1 MDATELEKRKARAV
15 TETLVIAPTEGG
27 FRVYNPASITNLY
40 MVTGIPESPTCNC
53 PDYTAHAND
62 PDWRCKHI
70 LAVLNK
76 LEKQKLEP
84 AAPAER
90 PTEAA
95 RAGPTQPEINQTEKK
110 KSKPQRSGQS
120 QMRIKRSVSP
130 DGYIDSLSVD
140 FLTPIEPG
148 AGETIKL
155 QAHQALLLQAEI
167 VDEFLKV
174 NGNGKNKPQAQLSA
188 NGQKSSK
195 TNENGSSN
203 AKDRGRDN
211 GQTDESD
218 GTEPARLLNIAG
230 MDTRDGWMT
239 FINVQVNGRTTKLF
253 GNRQELG
260 KHITAAGF
268 ASIAAHISQGMM
280 LNLPCRVIT
289 KPSPNGKYLNIEKI
303 FPAKPLQSNGRAGQ

>member
-1 MDATELEKRKARAV
+1 MDDTELEKRKAKAAN
-15 TETLVIAPTEGG
+15 ETLVIASTEGG

-40 MVTGIPESPTCNC
+40 MVTGIPESPKCNC

-70 LAVLNK
+70 LAVFNK

-84 AAPAER
+84 AALGER
-90 PTEAA
+90 SVEAA
-95 RAGPTQPEINQTEKK
+95 KAGRAQPEINQTEKK
-110 KSKPQRSGQS
+110 KSKAPQSGHS

-148 AGETIKL
+148 ADETIKL
-155 QAHQALLLQAEI
+155 QAHRALLLQAEI
-167 VDEFLKV
+167 VDEFLKM
-174 NGNGKNKPQAQLSA
+174 NGNGKSQPQAALGA
-188 NGQKSSK
+188 NGENSSK
-195 TNENGSSN
+195 TNETGPSN
-203 AKDRGRDN
+203 AQDRSRDN
-211 GQTDESD
+211 GHTDGSD

-253 GNRQELG
+253 GNKQELG
-260 KHITAAGF
+260 RHITAAGF
-268 ASIAAHISQGMM
+268 ASIADHISQGMM

-303 FPAKPLQSNGRAGQ
+303 FPAKPLQSTGRAGQ